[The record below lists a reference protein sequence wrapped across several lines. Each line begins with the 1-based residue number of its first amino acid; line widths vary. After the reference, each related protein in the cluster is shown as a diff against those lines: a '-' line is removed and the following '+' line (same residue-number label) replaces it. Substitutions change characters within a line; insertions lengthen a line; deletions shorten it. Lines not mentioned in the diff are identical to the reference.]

1 MLRLLC
7 VLVGLCCFT
16 GMAKGQELSLALPGT
31 QLCDCLRA
39 EEYLLI
45 QKWVD
50 VDGELTLVNSAT
62 VETLITFLG
71 AYGFVGGHVM
81 NFNWPLDLVVGS
93 ADLTALIS
101 GFNYNPDFTEAL
113 CSWEVVNVASHG
125 WILIQSEAGGYSEA
139 YVHETIFDE
148 FDDGPQVYGQCLLNS
163 FDLEMVYLPDS
174 VVRLRFARKFQSN
187 PPLD

>member
-1 MLRLLC
+1 MDRDGAPALLACRIVLFHRYGQRPGVVSRTARHPAVRL
-7 VLVGLCCFT
+7 
-16 GMAKGQELSLALPGT
+16 SP
-31 QLCDCLRA
+31 A

-50 VDGELTLVNSAT
+50 VDGDLTLEHSAT

-71 AYGFVGGHVM
+71 SYGFVGGHVM

-125 WILIQSEAGGYSEA
+125 WILVQPEAEGYSEA

-148 FDDGPQVYGQCLLNS
+148 FDEGPQVMCQCLLNS
-163 FDLEMVYLPDS
+163 FDLEMVYLQIPWCGCGLPENS
-174 VVRLRFARKFQSN
+174 RAI
-187 PPLD
+187 